1 MSLVPRCDR
10 CGGLEV
16 INGPM
21 GRSMESRCKCNE
33 QRLPDDSEREG
44 GIK

>member
-33 QRLPDDSEREG
+33 QDNRCPATVKEEA
-44 GIK
+44 